1 MPSKYFNFYPDLAQ
15 AQKKKSPKTSIFL
28 SFSLSRSLSEVAASL
43 RFHYWQA
50 VRDIWKLVSEK
61 GFGIEAGVR
70 NVFLCNVGGNLNF
83 EKFVAIIY

>member
-15 AQKKKSPKTSIFL
+15 AQKKNRQKPPF
-28 SFSLSRSLSEVAASL
+28 SFHFRSQGRLSEVAASL